1 MTRINTNIQSL
12 IAQRVLGQNNN
23 ALSTSMTRLSTG
35 LRINNGRDDP
45 AGLIAS
51 ESLRASKVAINAAID
66 NARRADNVVSVA
78 EAGLNEVNS
87 LLLDLEDLIDRSANE
102 AALSDDE
109 REANQLQIDSILQ
122 SINRIANTTAFGD
135 LKLLDGSLGFTT
147 SGVTA
152 GDIVG
157 VQVNA
162 AKIPNGATRDVV
174 VQVQA
179 SAEYAQVRLSG
190 TGAGGALD
198 GAATIEVRGQYGADT
213 LSFASGTTVSD
224 LATAINTSTALT
236 GVSATVDGTG
246 VIVASTTYGSDAMVA
261 VDQIAGTMNQ
271 DADIDYGV
279 DPTIVINGANAYTKG
294 LNASVRSGS
303 MSLDLVLDSSFATQT
318 SSDSTF
324 AITGGGA
331 VFAISPEV
339 GLVGQE
345 TLGIPST
352 TAASLGNADVGYLS
366 SLGTGETNDVS
377 SGNFAQAQR
386 IVREAQDQI
395 SQLRGRIGGFQKD
408 TLQTTINSLLV
419 AEENTTAAESAIRDA
434 DFAVEVAALT
444 RAQILVQSN
453 ISTLQLANQLPANA
467 LALLG

>member
-1 MTRINTNIQSL
+1 MTRINTNIPSL
-12 IAQRVLGQNNN
+12 IAQRVLGQNSD
-23 ALSTSMTRLSTG
+23 ALSTSLTRLSTG
-35 LRINNGRDDP
+35 LRINTGRDDP

-78 EAGLNEVNS
+78 EGGLNEVNK
-87 LLLDLEDLIDRSANE
+87 LLLNLEDLVDRSANE

-109 REANQLQIDSILQ
+109 REANQLQIDSILK
-122 SINRIANTTAFGD
+122 SIDRIANTTAFGD
-135 LKLLDGSLGFTT
+135 LKLLNGDLAFNTT
-147 SGVTA
+147 GVTA
-152 GDIVG
+152 SEIAA

-162 AKIPNGATRDVV
+162 AKIPAGATRDVV

-179 SAEYAQVRLSG
+179 SAEYAQIRLSG
-190 TGAGGALD
+190 AGAGGALD
-198 GAATIEVRGQYGADT
+198 AAATIEVRGQYGADT
-213 LSFASGTTVSD
+213 LSFASGATVSD
-224 LATAINTSTALT
+224 LAAAINTSTALT

-261 VDQIAGTMNQ
+261 VDQISGTMNQ
-271 DADIDYGV
+271 DAETDYGV
-279 DPTIVINGANAYTKG
+279 DPTVVINGANAYTKG
-294 LNASVRSGS
+294 LKASMRTGTL
-303 MSLDLVLDSSFATQT
+303 SLDLVLDSSFATQT

-324 AITGGGA
+324 TITGGGA

-339 GLVGQE
+339 GLVGRE
-345 TLGIPST
+345 TLGIPSV

-366 SLGTGETNDVS
+366 SLGTGESNDVG
-377 SGNFAQAQR
+377 SGNLAQAQR
-386 IVREAQDQI
+386 IVREAQSQI

-408 TLQTTINSLLV
+408 TLQTAINSLLITQ
-419 AEENTTAAESAIRDA
+419 ENTTAAESAIRDA
-434 DFAVEVAALT
+434 DFAVETAALT

-453 ISTLQLANQLPANA
+453 TLTLQLANQLGANA

>member
-12 IAQRVLGQNNN
+12 IAQRVLGQNNDS
-23 ALSTSMTRLSTG
+23 LSTSLTRLSTG
-35 LRINNGRDDP
+35 LKINSGRDDP

-51 ESLRASKVAINAAID
+51 ESLRASKAAIGAAID

-78 EAGLNEVNS
+78 EGGLNEINS
-87 LLLDLEDLIDRSANE
+87 LLLNLEDLVDRSANV

-135 LKLLDGSLGFTT
+135 LKLLNGSLAFTT

-152 GDIVG
+152 NDIAA

-162 AKIPNGATRDVV
+162 AKIPDGATRDVV

-179 SAEYAQVRLSG
+179 SAEYAQIRLSG
-190 TGAGGALD
+190 TGGGGAL
-198 GAATIEVRGQYGADT
+198 GAAATIEVRGQYGAET
-213 LSFASGTTVSD
+213 LSFASGATVSD
-224 LATAINTSTALT
+224 LAAAINTSTALT

-246 VIVASTTYGSDAMVA
+246 VIVASNTYGSDALVA
-261 VDQIAGTMNQ
+261 VDQLAGTLNQ
-271 DADIDYGV
+271 DTDIDYGV
-279 DPTIVINGANAYTKG
+279 DPTVIINGASAYARG
-294 LNASVRSGS
+294 LEISTRTGTL
-303 MSLDLVLDSSFATQT
+303 SLDLVLDPSFATQT

-339 GLVGQE
+339 GLVGRE
-345 TLGIPST
+345 TLGIPSV
-352 TAASLGNADVGYLS
+352 TAASLGNANVGYLS
-366 SLGTGETNDVS
+366 SLGTGEANDVN
-377 SGNFAQAQR
+377 SGNLAQAQR
-386 IVREAQDQI
+386 IVREAQDDV
-395 SQLRGRIGGFQKD
+395 SKLRGRIGGFQKD

-419 AEENTTAAESAIRDA
+419 ASENTTAAESAIRDA
-434 DFAVEVAALT
+434 DFAVEAANLT
-444 RAQILVQSN
+444 RAQILVQAN
-453 ISTLQLANQLPANA
+453 TFTLQLANQLPTYA
-467 LALLG
+467 LSLLG